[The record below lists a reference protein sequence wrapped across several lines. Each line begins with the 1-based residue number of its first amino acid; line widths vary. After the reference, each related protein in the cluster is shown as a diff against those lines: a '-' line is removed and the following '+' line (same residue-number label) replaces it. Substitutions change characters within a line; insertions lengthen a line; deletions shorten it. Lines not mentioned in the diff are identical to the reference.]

1 MARYGYAVYGE
12 STYGSTAGGTTN
24 LLWGLEIDWDG
35 DGYFDGANEAQYMRN
50 LSWRRGRMHYVKAD
64 GNGFEQPEQGY
75 ASFELIN
82 TDGRYDPNNTSSPL
96 YPNVEPGKYVQIKV
110 KNGESDTAQY
120 IFSGKIET
128 IEPVDSGQAVLI
140 TAYDGIKLL
149 NEVSVTT
156 ELNTNIGTG
165 AAVSECLSDAG
176 WPSTWASNLD
186 TGNETIPYWWVKGE
200 KAIKAIDQIALFENG
215 RYAVLGDG
223 TFKFAQRSSPSASVI
238 TITQSD
244 MLKDVRLSQ
253 PWEVV
258 RNVVRVHAYTKI
270 EQTTAALWTLNDKP
284 LVTAGNSLELW
295 GRFAYN
301 NRAVAG
307 ANMINPQETTDYTM
321 NTVADG
327 TGTDLTA
334 SFTVTATKFAETVKM
349 TITNNSASDGYVTLL
364 KIRGNAIDSPDST
377 YVENDNS
384 GTAVKRL
391 FTVDTPWMQTISSAT
406 SRAAY
411 LQRILAQNRQFPIFQ
426 MESQPSKQFEFDL
439 LDRITV
445 QIDKYTINTDYI
457 VGGIEGQWLSDT
469 GQAVLTTVYVEA
481 FPVKTTGYWVF
492 TTTFPTTF
500 G

>member
-1 MARYGYAVYGE
+1 MARYGSTIYNE
-12 STYGSTAGGTTN
+12 SLYGSTAGTTN

-50 LSWRRGRMHYVKAD
+50 LFWRRGRMHYVRPD

-82 TDGRYDPNNTSSPL
+82 TDGRYDPNNTASPL

-110 KNGESDTAQY
+110 KNGASNDSNP

-128 IEPVDSGQAVLI
+128 IEPIDSGNAVMI

-156 ELNTNIGTG
+156 ELNANIGTG
-165 AAVSECLSDAG
+165 VAVAECLSDAG
-176 WPSTWASNLD
+176 WPSTWAQDID

-200 KAIKAIDQIALFENG
+200 KAVKAIDEISMFENG

-223 TFKFAQRSSPSASVI
+223 TFKFTQRSSPTASVV

-244 MLKDVRLSQ
+244 MLKDIRLSQ

-270 EQTTAALWTLNDKP
+270 EQSTAALWTLNDKP
-284 LVTAGNSLELW
+284 LVAAGDTLELW

-301 NRAVAG
+301 NRPVAG
-307 ANMINPQETTDYTM
+307 ANVISPEATTDYTM
-321 NTVADG
+321 NTLADG
-327 TGTDLTA
+327 AGTDLTA
-334 SFTVTATKFAETVKM
+334 SFTVTPSIFAETVKL
-349 TITNNSASDGYVTLL
+349 TIKNNSASEGYVTLL
-364 KIRGNAIDSPDST
+364 KIRGNAIDSPDGT

-391 FTVDTPWMQTISSAT
+391 FTVDTPWMQTIYSAK
-406 SRAAY
+406 SRASY
-411 LQRILAQNRQFPIFQ
+411 LQRILNQNRQFPIFQ
-426 MESQPSKQFEFDL
+426 LESQPSKQFQFDL

-469 GQAVLTTVYVEA
+469 GQAVLTTVYVET
-481 FPVKTTGYWVF
+481 FPTQSSYWVF
-492 TTTFPTTF
+492 TTTFPTRF
-500 G
+500 A